1 MNLIFV
7 LLIDVFYIIS
17 TNVVS
22 DSTFNASL
30 TQEQQQT
37 LQQESRYVTRV
48 LGDSFDVYAP
58 IYHQFTLDAILAN
71 PKQFDSA
78 YTVAKEDI
86 LRQFDE
92 YIATLPD
99 DRPFF
104 LMGFSQGAMLARE
117 VLKAMPRKVYQ
128 RCLGVYMMGYKL
140 GSKEVINP
148 RFRPAKSATK
158 GLVVSYNSVTNPS
171 KAWAFVSEGAA
182 TCINPVNWT
191 TSTTPAT
198 LVYQTDTLTVT
209 VDKKSHLL
217 VVDADENKYYNPAF
231 AKMFKP
237 GALHTQD
244 LLFYLPYLRENMKA
258 RWANDGMMK

>member
-1 MNLIFV
+1 MNWLVI
-7 LLIDVFYIIS
+7 LLIDVFYVTS
-17 TNVVS
+17 TNVIA

-30 TQEQQQT
+30 TQEQQQA
-37 LQQESRYVTRV
+37 LRQENLYVARV
-48 LGDSFDVYAP
+48 LGDSFEVYAP
-58 IYHQFTLDAILAN
+58 IYHQFTMDAILAE

-104 LMGFSQGAMLARE
+104 LMGFSQGAMLLRDI
-117 VLKAMPRKVYQ
+117 LRAMPRKAYR
-128 RCLGVYMMGYKL
+128 RCLGAYMMGFRL
-140 GSKEVINP
+140 DRKEIRCP
-148 RFRPAKSATK
+148 RLRPAKSATR
-158 GLVVSYNSVTNPS
+158 GMVVSYNSVTDPS

-191 TSTTPAT
+191 TNTTPAT

-209 VDKKSHLL
+209 VDSKSHLL
-217 VVDADENKYYNPAF
+217 VVNADEDKYYNPAF
-231 AKMFKP
+231 AKWFKP

-244 LLFYLPYLRENMKA
+244 LLFYLPYIRENMKL
-258 RWANDGMMK
+258 RMRK

>member
-48 LGDSFDVYAP
+48 LGDSFEVYAP
-58 IYHQFTLDAILAN
+58 LYHQFTLDAILAE

-148 RFRPAKSATK
+148 RFRPARSATK
-158 GLVVSYNSVTNPS
+158 GMVVSYNSVTDPN
-171 KAWAFVSEGAA
+171 KAWPFISKGAV

-191 TSTTPAT
+191 TDATPAM
-198 LVYQTDTLTVT
+198 LVYKKDTMTVT
-209 VDKKSHLL
+209 VDKKTHLL
-217 VVDADENKYYNPAF
+217 VVTAEEDKYYNPAF
-231 AKMFKP
+231 APWYKQ

-244 LLFYLPYLRENMKA
+244 LLFYLPYLRENMRA
-258 RWANDGMMK
+258 RRALLKNEE